1 MLVWIWPMLSVMEQK
16 LLPWHC
22 RAFLRVGWIWTFMLW
37 NIHVFSELFLCG
49 SKRAEPLPS
58 TNYFF
63 MYVLSHFSCLWL
75 FKILCTAARQALLSM
90 GFSRQECLSGFPCP
104 PPEDLP
110 NPGPPALAG
119 VCFIT
124 CTTWEAL
131 FPLRHFFFFKDLF
144 DVDHFFKSSIEFAI
158 FVYIYI
164 FLIFN
169 ILIFYIFIYFCYI
182 LFFCCMACG
191 ILASDQGSNL

>member
-1 MLVWIWPMLSVMEQK
+1 MEQK

-49 SKRAEPLPS
+49 GKRAEPLPS

-63 MYVLSHFSCLWL
+63 MCVLSHFSCLWL
-75 FKILCTAARQALLSM
+75 FRILCIVAHQALLSM
-90 GFSRQECLSGFPCP
+90 GFSRQECLSGLPCP

-131 FPLRHFFFFKDLF
+131 FPLRHFFFFFKDIF
-144 DVDHFFKSSIEFAI
+144 DVDHFFKSSIEFAT
-158 FVYIYI
+158 
-164 FLIFN
+164 
-169 ILIFYIFIYFCYI
+169 